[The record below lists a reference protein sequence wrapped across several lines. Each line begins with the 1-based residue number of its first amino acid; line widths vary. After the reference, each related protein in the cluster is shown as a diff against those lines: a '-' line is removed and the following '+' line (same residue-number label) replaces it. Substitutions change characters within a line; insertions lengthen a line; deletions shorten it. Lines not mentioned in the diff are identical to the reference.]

1 MGSVP
6 VSYPINST
14 IGASRLGF
22 SEETEA
28 KLAAATSG
36 AERHEIAA
44 ADEKSAN
51 GECLASQQLAQY
63 KADQAV
69 ISQFSSW
76 QNEIGVYPAHNST
89 ISDILAKSN
98 RHAAKYNTQTVVGKG
113 NFGRVVNCFGGSLI
127 VPMLL

>member
-1 MGSVP
+1 MG
-6 VSYPINST
+6 T
-14 IGASRLGF
+14 I
-22 SEETEA
+22 
-28 KLAAATSG
+28 
-36 AERHEIAA
+36 
-44 ADEKSAN
+44 N
-51 GECLASQQLAQY
+51 GEGLPSQQLAQY

-113 NFGRVVNCFGGSLI
+113 NFGRVVNCFGGVSFTYWI
-127 VPMLL
+127 KFMKGFSIIYYKRPEV

>member
-1 MGSVP
+1 MG
-6 VSYPINST
+6 T
-14 IGASRLGF
+14 I
-22 SEETEA
+22 
-28 KLAAATSG
+28 
-36 AERHEIAA
+36 
-44 ADEKSAN
+44 N
-51 GECLASQQLAQY
+51 GEGLPSQQLAQY

-113 NFGRVVNCFGGSLI
+113 NFGRVVNCFGGVSFTYQI
-127 VPMLL
+127 KFMKGFSI